1 MKIFVY
7 SHMDDETEYFE
18 KFKKKYNVDMILTH
32 KAPTIE
38 TAELAKGFDC
48 ISIITTPINALLI
61 KKFNEI
67 GVKFISTR
75 TIGYD
80 HIDVK
85 KARELGI
92 SVGNVTYSP
101 RSVAD
106 YTVMMILMVTRKL
119 KAIMQNSSV
128 QDYSLKGIQGRE
140 LHNLTVGVI
149 GTGRIGK
156 TVIKNLKGFECNI
169 IAYDVHEA
177 EEVKAYAKYVK
188 LDELLKNS
196 DVITIHAPGKVENY
210 HIINKNSIS
219 QMKDGVFI
227 INTARGALINT
238 YDLIDALEKGKIA
251 GAALD
256 VIENET
262 GLYYNDLKCE
272 VLKNREL
279 AVLKSYPNVI
289 ITPHTA
295 FYTDQAVSD
304 MVENSILSCIA
315 FSEGKENPWKL

>member
-7 SHMDDETEYFE
+7 SHRDDETEYFE
-18 KFKKKYNVDMILTH
+18 KFKKKYNVDMMLTH

-48 ISIITTPINALLI
+48 ISIINTPINALLI
-61 KKFNEI
+61 KKFSEI

-75 TIGYD
+75 SIGYE
-80 HIDVK
+80 HIDIK
-85 KARELGI
+85 KAKELGI
-92 SVGNVTYSP
+92 DVGNVSYSP

-106 YTVMMILMVTRKL
+106 YTVMMILMATRKL

-128 QDYSLKGIQGRE
+128 QDYSLKGVQGKE

-156 TVIKNLKGFECNI
+156 TVIKNLKGFECSI
-169 IAYDVHEA
+169 IAYDIHEN
-177 EEVKAYAKYVK
+177 EEVKDYAKYVK
-188 LDELLKNS
+188 LDELIKNS
-196 DVITIHAPGKVENY
+196 DVITIHAPSKEENY
-210 HIINKNSIS
+210 HLINKNSIS
-219 QMKDGVFI
+219 KMKDGIFI

-251 GAALD
+251 GVALD

-279 AVLKSYPNVI
+279 AVLKSYSNVI

-304 MVENSILSCIA
+304 MVENSTLSCIA